1 MLDEKDIQIIKELLN
16 EQETRLTAKIEGKET
31 LLETMAPKSRLEA
44 VEDELALLKTV
55 VSSLNK
61 DVEALKKAIKL

>member
-16 EQETRLTAKIEGKET
+16 EQESRLTAKIEGQET

-61 DVEALKKAIKL
+61 DVEALKKAI